1 MGVAAL
7 GVCHAS
13 ALDAAIY
20 TCGTLYPTGPLTV
33 GSSVVEY
40 QCGAAN
46 ATTVAIRS
54 VSIPVGGGSATIVNH
69 SLPFVGTACDV
80 ATFSNNPFNLS
91 LAEGALVASAVLAV
105 WGIAA
110 CWREL
115 AAFINQGGNS
125 NEDLK

>member
-7 GVCHAS
+7 GVCHADR
-13 ALDAAIY
+13 ATAAAY
-20 TCGTLYPTGPLTV
+20 VCAHQYPSVPV
-33 GSSVVEY
+33 VNGSSVY
-40 QCGAAN
+40 QLTCQSALSDRLNLTAYSYSGGTTSYAA
-46 ATTVAIRS
+46 
-54 VSIPVGGGSATIVNH
+54 VSPLFQGPSCSEA
-69 SLPFVGTACDV
+69 
-80 ATFSNNPFNLS
+80 FSSDPFNLS
-91 LAEGALVASAVLAV
+91 LTEGALVASAVLAV